1 MAMYRMFFFPPYYSL
16 LFKFCSEVVHDLTIN
31 TCDNN

>member
-1 MAMYRMFFFPPYYSL
+1 MAMYRVPPPYYSL

>member
-1 MAMYRMFFFPPYYSL
+1 MAMYRVSLPYYSL

>member
-1 MAMYRMFFFPPYYSL
+1 MAMYRMSPYYSL